1 MTLLLANWE
10 LVLMLILL
18 ISFAILKANQFLKT
32 PSEKRQ
38 ELILLWLVQAVVLA
52 EQKFGSETGS
62 IKLSYVYK
70 LFVDKYGIL
79 GSLVSQTVFE
89 KLVNK
94 ALKIMED
101 TFKNKISTNTK
112 QSK

>member
-10 LVLMLILL
+10 IALVLILL
-18 ISFAILKANQFLKT
+18 ISYAILKVVQFLRT

-52 EQKFGSETGS
+52 EQRFGSKTGS

-70 LFVDKYGIL
+70 LFIDKYGIL

-89 KLVNK
+89 KLVDK
-94 ALKIMED
+94 ALKTMED
-101 TFKNKISTNTK
+101 TFREKLKEKQK